1 MIDNVPTFGAGGVI
15 GEFKFWCQK
24 VLPLVYDDSL
34 SYYEVL
40 CKVAKKLNEVI
51 ESANTSNENVEK
63 LRTAYTE
70 LMQYVNEYFANVDV
84 PQIVED
90 EINEMSEDGR
100 LYEYLISRITLD
112 DIGAAPAGY
121 GLGTVDAP
129 LATDCDT
136 TVRNGWYI
144 ADGTTANKPFDYNG
158 WFTVASRY
166 GTGAV
171 QDFYAYLTTPA
182 HLRRFKINDVWSEWE
197 WVNPTASIGA
207 EYRTIERWNGKPV
220 YSCLVN
226 FGNLPNNTSKSVG
239 VPGDKVATN
248 IVRFNAIATNQGKF
262 AYDAT
267 KLSGVSNIEIRY
279 GSDSNVYVNITTN
292 TDMSAYSVTYQ
303 VWYTKN

>member
-1 MIDNVPTFGAGGVI
+1 MIDNVPILGAGGGV

-51 ESANTSNENVEK
+51 ESANTSNENVEL
-63 LRTAYTE
+63 LRTAYAE

-84 PQIVED
+84 PQIVEN
-90 EINEMSEDGR
+90 EINEMGEDGR
-100 LYEYLISRITLD
+100 LYDYIISRITLS

-121 GLGTVDAP
+121 GLGTNGTTV
-129 LATDCDT
+129 TDCNLAIT
-136 TVRNGWYI
+136 NGWYI
-144 ADGTTANKPFDYNG
+144 TAGASNAPAGFSYGWLHVSSRFGSFVRQDYYSS
-158 WFTVASRY
+158 VATPQHWARY
-166 GTGAV
+166 CINETWGDWGCV
-171 QDFYAYLTTPA
+171 DPLMTP
-182 HLRRFKINDVWSEWE
+182 
-197 WVNPTASIGA
+197 GA
-207 EYRTIERWNGKPV
+207 EYLTSERFVGKPV

-226 FGNLPNNTSKSVG
+226 FGNLPNSSSKNVG

-248 IVRFNAIATNQGKF
+248 IVRFNAIATLQGKF

-267 KLSGVSNIEIRY
+267 KLSGVSTIEIRY
-279 GSDSNVYVNITTN
+279 GTDSNVYMNITTN
-292 TDMSAYSVTYQ
+292 TDMSAYTVTYQ